1 MTVNFCGKM
10 GVTDMNGK
18 TGLEKDIRD
27 EISRFVT
34 VCAANR
40 FPDSR
45 FRYFD
50 EPLVGYADASD
61 PLFSSYKEII
71 GAHHLTPRELME
83 TSFPGKQ
90 FASGTVI
97 CWILPISEATRE
109 SNRKE
114 TLWPSREWAFT
125 RTHGEKFNND
135 LRQHLTDYLLA
146 KGHLAVAPLLSEG
159 WRTVETPE
167 GFSSTWSER
176 HAAFAAGLGTFS
188 LNRGFISERGIAHRC
203 GSVITDLVLT
213 PTPRRYRHHTENC
226 LFSRNGSCG
235 ACIGRCPVGAIT
247 RFGHDKER
255 CRVYGYETVVQEV
268 GKRYGVAT
276 PGCGLCQTGV
286 PCEAGIP

>member
-1 MTVNFCGKM
+1 MIQKM
-10 GVTDMNGK
+10 GRA
-18 TGLEKDIRD
+18 EEIRN
-27 EISRFVT
+27 ELRRFVAEST
-34 VCAANR
+34 ANLH
-40 FPDSR
+40 PDTRSP
-45 FRYFD
+45 YFE

-61 PLFSSYKEII
+61 LLFSRYKEII
-71 GAHHLTPRELME
+71 GEYHLTPQELME
-83 TSFPGKQ
+83 SAFPEEK
-90 FASGTVI
+90 FITGTVI

-125 RTHGEKFNND
+125 RTDGEKFNND
-135 LRQHLTDYLLA
+135 LRRHLTDYLLA
-146 KGHLAVAPLLSEG
+146 RGHLAVAPLLSES
-159 WRTVETPE
+159 WRMVETLE

-188 LNRGFISERGIAHRC
+188 LNRGFITERGIAHRC
-203 GSVITDLVLT
+203 GSVISDLVLT
-213 PTPRRYRHHTENC
+213 PTPRRFLHHAENC
-226 LFSRNGSCG
+226 LFCRDGSCG
-235 ACIGRCPVGAIT
+235 ACIGRCPAGAIT

-268 GKRYGVAT
+268 SERYGVAT